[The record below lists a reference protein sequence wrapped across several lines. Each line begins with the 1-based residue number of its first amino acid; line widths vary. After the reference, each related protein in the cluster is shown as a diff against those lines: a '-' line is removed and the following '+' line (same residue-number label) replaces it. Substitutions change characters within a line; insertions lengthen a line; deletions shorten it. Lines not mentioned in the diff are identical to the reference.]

1 MTAATRKPRHPPR
14 PKPVRNE
21 TDREIALARIA
32 ELMALDPL
40 GIEDRDEL
48 ELLAIAVQHYER
60 EKFERSSITPA
71 EVLASLCSDGRHSQL
86 DVALGSGIPASTI
99 SAILSGK
106 RRINVQHAVALAKF
120 FGIRPSAF
128 LPRAD

>member
-1 MTAATRKPRHPPR
+1 MTAATKKPKHPARPR
-14 PKPVRNE
+14 PVRNE
-21 TDREIALARIA
+21 ADREIALARIA
-32 ELMALDPL
+32 ELMALEPL

-60 EKFERSSITPA
+60 EKLERARITPP

-86 DVALGSGIPASTI
+86 DVARGSGIPASTI
-99 SAILSGK
+99 SAILNGK

-120 FGIRPSAF
+120 FGVRPSAF